1 MKLYIPIILLIVLC
15 LLITG
20 CTFIKPTKPTAKPGG
35 DEGSESSEDSG
46 TKKTEWTKDI
56 PLTGSWTAEKKLSE
70 IPLVPL
76 CEDTVPLRINLTGEK
91 DSAGSDDNLETR
103 TSYAEI
109 DPYSTVTGTFMGL
122 AEEIERF
129 NTRAK
134 ARSAQELKEA
144 EVRHKSYQGL
154 FSKESIYLVSD
165 ISMRIDRADTKI
177 FSYIEEIYRYNRGNE
192 PDFYEVHGHTIDPM
206 TGQELSLND
215 FFTSVETLPGLI
227 FERTG
232 NGIPYGTELDKE
244 KILSLLKEAI
254 EGCRD
259 DGSFAW
265 AIHPAAIEFDIVMET
280 EDGHY
285 LEKVWIP
292 FAVLKDCVR
301 EEAVFVGYDYL
312 ESLRSSD
319 LALAVGVSVPLQEDG
334 SEYKRYYLGQKNG
347 NQYIYAVC
355 ETRTDAFAVTDGGTE
370 KIGYVMGE
378 FYGGINVDRFAENP
392 DPEHI
397 PLDCDL
403 EFEQSLGLTGEAR
416 ITDDGSPVLNGLL
429 KVRGVAQPIMTA
441 KEFEAEI
448 FPDEESTKAE
458 MGIVESSSDLYIRR
472 TDGETFVD
480 AVIDGGP
487 QMCRLYI
494 TGSAEEGWMINGY
507 PKDEVV
513 GYEGFPER

>member
-20 CTFIKPTKPTAKPGG
+20 CTFIKPTKPTANPG
-35 DEGSESSEDSG
+35 EEDSAG
-46 TKKTEWTKDI
+46 AEDSSSKKTEWTQDI
-56 PLTGSWTAEKKLSE
+56 PLTGPWTAEKKLSQ

-76 CEDTVPLRINLTGEK
+76 CEDTVPLKIILTSEK
-91 DSAGSDDNLETR
+91 DSVDPGNLETR
-103 TSYAEI
+103 TSYAEV

-122 AEEIERF
+122 AEELERF

-134 ARSAQELKEA
+134 ERSAQELKEA
-144 EVRHKSYQGL
+144 EIRHKSYQGL
-154 FSKESIYLVSD
+154 FGKESIYLISY
-165 ISMRIDRADTKI
+165 ISMRIDRADTKV
-177 FSYIEEIYRYNRGNE
+177 FSYIEEIYRYNREKE

-215 FFTSVETLPGLI
+215 FFTSVEALPRLI
-227 FERTG
+227 FERMD
-232 NGIPYGTELDKE
+232 NGLPYGTKLDE
-244 KILSLLKEAI
+244 TQILPLLKEAI

-280 EDGHY
+280 KDGHY
-285 LEKVWIP
+285 LVKAVIP
-292 FAVLKDCVR
+292 FTVLKEYVR
-301 EEAVFVGYDYL
+301 EDAVFVGYDYL

-403 EFEQSLGLTGEAR
+403 ELEQLLGLEGEAR
-416 ITDDGSPVLNGLL
+416 IGDDGIPVLNGLL

-480 AVIDGGP
+480 AVIDDGP

-494 TGSAEEGWMINGY
+494 TGSKEEGWMINGY

-513 GYEGFPER
+513 GYEGYPER